1 MRLTLVITS
10 LGRGGAERTTSVLAN
25 GWASRGNEVTL
36 ITLIK
41 DDVPAYALHPEIDLR
56 QIRVR
61 GGTAQN
67 ILHGIVR
74 QLRSVR
80 ALRRAIQESR
90 PDLIIS
96 VMDISNILTLF
107 AARGASAPV
116 VIVEQTYPEYYPIGW
131 AWETLRRLTYRRA
144 DMLVSTSK
152 PMMEWLRR
160 KTKAN
165 ACVIPNPIDLPPPQ
179 SQPPQDCSPQDAGG
193 RIIIGMGRLVP
204 EKGFDLLLQAFSRI
218 ALRYPDWS
226 LKIVGEGVLRDAL
239 KAQCKELD
247 IASRVEFL
255 GWVQDPFSMLRAAD
269 LFVFSSRFEGFG
281 NALCEAMACGLPVI
295 SFDCPSGPGEIIRQN
310 VDGILVPPQD
320 VNALSATMDRL
331 MGDAQERA
339 RLAARAP
346 EVAARFGMECIMG
359 LWDQLFA
366 RLLPKTPD
374 ADSVR
379 ATHSQ

>member
-25 GWASRGNEVTL
+25 AWASRDNEVTL

-41 DDVPAYALHPEIDLR
+41 DDVPAYALHQEINLR
-56 QIRVR
+56 QLRVR
-61 GGTAQN
+61 GGTARN
-67 ILHGIVR
+67 LVHGIIR

-80 ALRRAIQESR
+80 TLRRAIHESR

-131 AWETLRRLTYRRA
+131 AWETLRRFTYRWA
-144 DMLVSTSK
+144 GMLVCTSK

-160 KTKAN
+160 KTKAK
-165 ACVIPNPIDLPPPQ
+165 ACVIPNPIDLPPQ
-179 SQPPQDCSPQDAGG
+179 SLHDHSPQGESG

-218 ALRYPDWS
+218 ASRHPDWS
-226 LKIVGEGVLRDAL
+226 LQIVGEGVLREAL
-239 KAQCKELD
+239 QAQSVDLKISE
-247 IASRVEFL
+247 RVEFV
-255 GWVQDPFSMLRAAD
+255 GWLQDPFSALRAAD

-295 SFDCPSGPGEIIRQN
+295 SFNCPSGPGEIIRHGI
-310 VDGILVPPQD
+310 DGILVPPED
-320 VNALSATMDRL
+320 VEALSVTMDRL

-339 RLAARAP
+339 HLAARAP
-346 EVAARFGMECIMG
+346 EVIVRFGLERIMG

-366 RLLPKTPD
+366 RLLPKSSD
-374 ADSVR
+374 ADSAR
-379 ATHSQ
+379 TTQSQ

>member
-41 DDVPAYALHPEIDLR
+41 DDVPAYALHPEINLR
-56 QIRVR
+56 QLRVR
-61 GGTAQN
+61 GGKART

-80 ALRRAIQESR
+80 ALRRAIHESR
-90 PDLIIS
+90 PDLIVS

-107 AARGASAPV
+107 AARSASAPV

-165 ACVIPNPIDLPPPQ
+165 ACVIPNPIDLPSPQ
-179 SQPPQDCSPQDAGG
+179 SQPLHDRSPQGDSG

-204 EKGFDLLLQAFSRI
+204 EKGFDFLLHAFSRI
-218 ALRYPDWS
+218 ASRHPDWS
-226 LKIVGEGVLRDAL
+226 LKIVGEGVLRDTL
-239 KAQCKELD
+239 QVQSVNLG
-247 IASRVEFL
+247 IASRVEFM
-255 GWVQDPFSMLRAAD
+255 GWLQDPFSALRAAD

-295 SFDCPSGPGEIIRQN
+295 SFNCPSGPGEIIRHGI
-310 VDGILVPPQD
+310 DGILVPPED
-320 VNALSATMDRL
+320 VEALSATMDRL

-346 EVAARFGMECIMG
+346 EVIVRFGLERIMG

-366 RLLPKTPD
+366 GLLPKTSD
-374 ADSVR
+374 TDS
-379 ATHSQ
+379 ALTGQPQ

>member
-25 GWASRGNEVTL
+25 AWASRGNEVTL

-41 DDVPAYALHPEIDLR
+41 DDVPAYALHPEINLR
-56 QIRVR
+56 QLRVR
-61 GGTAQN
+61 GGTALN
-67 ILHGIVR
+67 LVHGIIR
-74 QLRSVR
+74 QLKSVR
-80 ALRRAIQESR
+80 VLRRAIHESR

-107 AARGASAPV
+107 ATRGASAPV
-116 VIVEQTYPEYYPIGW
+116 IIVEQTYPEYYPIGW
-131 AWETLRRLTYRRA
+131 TWETLRRLVYRRA

-152 PMMEWLRR
+152 PMMEWLRQ

-165 ACVIPNPIDLPPPQ
+165 ACVIPNPIDLPSTQ
-179 SQPPQDCSPQDAGG
+179 SRSPHDCLLQSDSG
-193 RIIIGMGRLVP
+193 RTIIGMGRLVP

-218 ALRYPDWS
+218 ASGHPDWS
-226 LKIVGEGVLRDAL
+226 LKIVGEGVLREAL
-239 KAQCKELD
+239 QEQSVNLGV
-247 IASRVEFL
+247 ASRVEFV
-255 GWVQDPFSMLRAAD
+255 GWLQDPFSALRAAD

-295 SFDCPSGPGEIIRQN
+295 SFDCPSGPGEIIRHGI
-310 VDGILVPPQD
+310 DGILVPPED
-320 VNALSATMDRL
+320 VDALSATMDRL

-339 RLAARAP
+339 HLAARAP
-346 EVAARFGMECIMG
+346 EVIMRFGLERILG
-359 LWDQLFA
+359 LWDQLFV

-374 ADSVR
+374 IDSAR
-379 ATHSQ
+379 TTKSQ